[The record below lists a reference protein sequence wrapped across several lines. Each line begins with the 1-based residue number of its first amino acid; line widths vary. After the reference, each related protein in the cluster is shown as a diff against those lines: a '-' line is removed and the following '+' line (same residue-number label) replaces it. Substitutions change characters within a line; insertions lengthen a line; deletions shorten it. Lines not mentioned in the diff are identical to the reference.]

1 MPRIKFMKSSIEIVD
16 VETVGP
22 VVGFKDSNSIFNY
35 YSKFFKKIKS
45 ILPISSSKSFGNPID
60 DDS

>member
-22 VVGFKDSNSIFNY
+22 VVGFKDSNSIFNNA
-35 YSKFFKKIKS
+35 KFCKD
-45 ILPISSSKSFGNPID
+45 LID
-60 DDS
+60 FTDKFI